1 MKYDKTSPDYSEDIE
16 ISELKELSTEPYH
29 EMKVK
34 VSDELLGEL
43 DEYAYMTLIDKITNR
58 LMETAF
64 NNIKDKLDYPKII
77 EAVQNAIIR
86 DLTIEQLRTELNYK
100 GKIG

>member
-1 MKYDKTSPDYSEDIE
+1 MKENNEESKGIE
-16 ISELKELSTEPYH
+16 ISALKELSTEPYY
-29 EMKVK
+29 EMKVR
-34 VSDELLGEL
+34 VSDETLEEL
-43 DEYAYMTLIDKITNR
+43 DEYAYMTLIDKITNK

-64 NNIKDKLDYPKII
+64 DNIKDKLDYPKII
-77 EAVQNAIIR
+77 EQVQNAIIR